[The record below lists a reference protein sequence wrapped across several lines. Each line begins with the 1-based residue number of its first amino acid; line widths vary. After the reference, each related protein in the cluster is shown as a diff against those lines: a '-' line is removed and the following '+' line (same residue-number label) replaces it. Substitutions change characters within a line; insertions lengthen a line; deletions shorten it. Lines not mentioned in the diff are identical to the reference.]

1 MAAHDALDDAL
12 DKVRA
17 DAPGPWDVE
26 TVSAATGWPD
36 GMEMIRQVREAVGL
50 FAGAMPITPQ
60 QAWQEALETLDRLT
74 ALAEERLAG
83 LDRLRVEC
91 EAWQTA
97 SAGWQ
102 ARCSELEGLL
112 GEAGVRRDQ
121 YKTMYYHLRERLE
134 RAEAMRG
141 ESTPTG

>member
-1 MAAHDALDDAL
+1 MAAGDP
-12 DKVRA
+12 VSA

-26 TVSAATGWPD
+26 PTTDRAEVATQALVI
-36 GMEMIRQVREAVGL
+36 MRLSTKLEEA
-50 FAGAMPITPQ
+50 
-60 QAWQEALETLDRLT
+60 T

-102 ARCSELEGLL
+102 ARCGELEGLL

>member
-1 MAAHDALDDAL
+1 MAAAADDCAGC
-12 DKVRA
+12 DICDGSGWKNRPA

-26 TVSAATGWPD
+26 TA
-36 GMEMIRQVREAVGL
+36 E
-50 FAGAMPITPQ
+50 F
-60 QAWQEALETLDRLT
+60 DRLT
-74 ALAEERLAG
+74 TLAEERLAG
-83 LDRLRVEC
+83 LDRLRAEC
-91 EAWQTA
+91 DAWQKA

-102 ARCSELEGLL
+102 ARCGELEGLL